1 MRQARSLRLRSHRRR
16 VLQVRRKR
24 RVLLALEPQA
34 LQRVRQL
41 AEQAQRK
48 PAIPVP
54 DRLARRAFAT
64 ALTLVLPWLRSELSR
79 QRLAEPESRTVAR
92 LLNHLRSQSLNL
104 RLDRVYRDG
113 YDDDGACVLDRRCC
127 RRQSLADP
135 RGRFASDV
143 DHRLVQNCL
152 LRCVGLV
159 ADEVLAHPRLLERL
173 R

>member
-1 MRQARSLRLRSHRRR
+1 M
-16 VLQVRRKR
+16 
-24 RVLLALEPQA
+24 
-34 LQRVRQL
+34 
-41 AEQAQRK
+41 
-48 PAIPVP
+48 P

-64 ALTLVLPWLRSELSR
+64 ALTLALPWLRAESLR

-104 RLDRVYRDG
+104 RLDRAYRDG
-113 YDDDGACVLDRRCC
+113 YDDDGACVLDHRCS
-127 RRQSLADP
+127 RRQSLAALL
-135 RGRFASDV
+135 GRFASDV

-159 ADEVLAHPRLLERL
+159 ADEVLAQPRLLERP